1 MADNLGIDG
10 ERTKGEDI
18 RAQNVTAVM
27 AVANIVKSSLG
38 PVGLDK
44 MLVDDIGDVTI
55 TNDGATILKLLEIE
69 HPAAKVLVELSEL
82 QDKEVGDG
90 TTSVVIVAAELLKRA
105 LSLVKQRIHPTSI
118 ISGYRLAMREAIK
131 FLKKNLVTKS
141 DALDDQMVLNSA
153 KTSMSSKIIGL
164 ESDFFAR
171 MCVDAVKM
179 VETEDLLTGKKKY
192 PVKAAISVLKCHGK
206 SAMESELLDG
216 LAINATRSAQGMPQV
231 VKNAKIA
238 LLDFDLRHT
247 KMGMGIQVQITD
259 PEEVEK
265 IRKREADIIK
275 ERVQM
280 ILAAGANVVFTTKG
294 IDDLCLKYFVEA
306 KAIAC
311 RRVTKRDI
319 QRISKATG
327 AELVSTLGTEEGG
340 EEFLASC
347 LGEAREVVEKPVG
360 DSEILCIMG
369 CKQRGA
375 ATLLMRGAND
385 FMLDEMDRSM
395 HDALC
400 VVKRVLESKSLVA
413 GGGAVETSLSVYL
426 ENYALGL
433 DGREQLAVAEFAQ
446 ALLVIPRVLSVN
458 AAKDATD
465 LVAKLRSMHYKAQ
478 VSLYFSATLFLVR
491 MHAQATRISLHQPT
505 MKTDNRTTKQRNN
518 AINTTRRIPRTRAT
532 RSTAST

>member
-105 LSLVKQRIHPTSI
+105 LGLVKMRIHPTSI
-118 ISGYRLAMREAIK
+118 IAGYRLAMREAIK

-141 DALDDQMVLNSA
+141 AALDDQMVLNSA

-164 ESDFFAR
+164 ESAFFAK

-179 VETEDLLTGKKKY
+179 VETEDVLTGKKKY

-216 LAINATRSAQGMPQV
+216 LAIAATRSAQGMPQV
-231 VKNAKIA
+231 VKGAKIA

-280 ILAAGANVVFTTKG
+280 ILSAGANVVFTTK
-294 IDDLCLKYFVEA
+294 V
-306 KAIAC
+306 
-311 RRVTKRDI
+311 
-319 QRISKATG
+319 
-327 AELVSTLGTEEGG
+327 
-340 EEFLASC
+340 
-347 LGEAREVVEKPVG
+347 
-360 DSEILCIMG
+360 
-369 CKQRGA
+369 
-375 ATLLMRGAND
+375 
-385 FMLDEMDRSM
+385 
-395 HDALC
+395 
-400 VVKRVLESKSLVA
+400 
-413 GGGAVETSLSVYL
+413 GAV
-426 ENYALGL
+426 
-433 DGREQLAVAEFAQ
+433 R
-446 ALLVIPRVLSVN
+446 
-458 AAKDATD
+458 
-465 LVAKLRSMHYKAQ
+465 
-478 VSLYFSATLFLVR
+478 
-491 MHAQATRISLHQPT
+491 
-505 MKTDNRTTKQRNN
+505 
-518 AINTTRRIPRTRAT
+518 
-532 RSTAST
+532 